1 MSLFVVAKIEDEE
14 YAIGIEKVQTIEKI
28 LPITR
33 VPQTENYVKGVINLR
48 GEIIPVISLR
58 LKLGLPEKEYDEDT
72 RIVVLKDYDMAIGL
86 IVDNANEVVEI
97 REEDID
103 RLSFSEGE
111 EEYSKF
117 VSTVGKIKDRVLLI
131 LDLNKLLGV
140 GM

>member
-1 MSLFVVAKIEDEE
+1 MGLFVVARIEDEE

-72 RIVVLKDYDMAIGL
+72 RIVVLKDEDMVVGL
-86 IVDNANEVVEI
+86 IVDNANEVVDI
-97 REEDID
+97 KEEDMD
-103 RLSFSEGE
+103 RLSFSEGK

-117 VSTVGKIKDRVLLI
+117 VTTVGKIKDRVLLL
-131 LDLNKLLGV
+131 LDLHRLLGI